1 MSNTKTSSLFITFD
15 RSGSM
20 GIFQKKTVIDGLLD
34 LIAQQENIEH
44 IVLIMFSTDC
54 EVVFNGKT
62 LTRKVIE
69 THFNTEGC
77 TAMNDAFL
85 KALSYTEDD
94 TSDNKIILFLTDGEE
109 NSSKA
114 NITETKAAII
124 KAQEKGVEMLS
135 LGVSPTVAEKYGL
148 PTDQCIEFQ
157 HSEEGMREVMFAA
170 SQVMRSHT
178 SGEGERG
185 FTQNHRTM
193 SSQLVENSEDEV
205 EDGDEV
211 ERLSYT
217 GGPIQRTNACEPTEP
232 TDYIN

>member
-1 MSNTKTSSLFITFD
+1 MSDSKTSLFIAFD

-20 GIFQKKTVIDGLLD
+20 GFFPRDTVIKGLME
-34 LIAQQENIEH
+34 LIAQQENIER

-54 EVVFNGKT
+54 EVIFNGKT
-62 LTRKVIE
+62 LTREVIE

-94 TSDNKIILFLTDGEE
+94 TSDKKIVLFLTDGEE

-114 NITETKAAII
+114 NITETKEKII
-124 KAQEKGVEMLS
+124 EAQENGVIMLS

-157 HSEEGMREVMFAA
+157 HSEGGMREVMRAA
-170 SQVMRSHT
+170 SEVMRSHT
-178 SGEGERG
+178 SGGEGERG

-193 SSQLVENSEDEV
+193 SSQLAVDSSGE
-205 EDGDEV
+205 GDSDDDYEEPPSV
-211 ERLSYT
+211 YT
-217 GGPIQRTNACEPTEP
+217 GGPIQRANACEP

>member
-1 MSNTKTSSLFITFD
+1 MSNMKSSLFIAFD
-15 RSGSM
+15 CSGSM
-20 GIFQKKTVIDGLLD
+20 GIFPRETVIEGLMD
-34 LIAQQENIEH
+34 LIAQQENIER
-44 IVLIMFSTDC
+44 IVLIMFSTEC

-62 LTRKVIE
+62 LTREVIE

-94 TSDNKIILFLTDGEE
+94 SSDNKIILFLTDGEE

-114 NITETKAAII
+114 NIIETKEAII
-124 KAQEKGVEMLS
+124 KAQENGVEMLS

-157 HSEEGMREVMFAA
+157 HSEGGMREVMRAA
-170 SQVMRSHT
+170 SEVMRGHT
-178 SGEGERG
+178 SGGEGERG
-185 FTQNHRTM
+185 FTQNHRAM
-193 SSQLVENSEDEV
+193 SSQLEDEDV
-205 EDGDEV
+205 V

-217 GGPIQRTNACEPTEP
+217 GGPIQRTNACEPT
-232 TDYIN
+232 DYIN